1 MRINTLLREKYHGLV
16 EKLIF
21 DITGQGCYVD
31 YDEESKLF
39 TINDEVKMS
48 VVISRCFMN
57 KTRKRWRIRF
67 ERKFSYDIC
76 IVVRLD
82 SQNVNTKDYYIF
94 PSIELLDNQFV
105 FEELNPYQ
113 LEFYR
118 YDDLIPFL
126 QILKRDVF

>member
-1 MRINTLLREKYHGLV
+1 
-16 EKLIF
+16 
-21 DITGQGCYVD
+21 
-31 YDEESKLF
+31 
-39 TINDEVKMS
+39 
-48 VVISRCFMN
+48 
-57 KTRKRWRIRF
+57 
-67 ERKFSYDIC
+67 
-76 IVVRLD
+76 
-82 SQNVNTKDYYIF
+82 QNVNTKDYYIF

>member
-1 MRINTLLREKYHGLV
+1 
-16 EKLIF
+16 
-21 DITGQGCYVD
+21 
-31 YDEESKLF
+31 
-39 TINDEVKMS
+39 
-48 VVISRCFMN
+48 
-57 KTRKRWRIRF
+57 RWRIRF
-67 ERKFSYDIC
+67 ERRFSYDIC

-94 PSIELLDNQFV
+94 PTIELLDNQFV

-126 QILKRDVF
+126 QILKRDAFSKESTDE